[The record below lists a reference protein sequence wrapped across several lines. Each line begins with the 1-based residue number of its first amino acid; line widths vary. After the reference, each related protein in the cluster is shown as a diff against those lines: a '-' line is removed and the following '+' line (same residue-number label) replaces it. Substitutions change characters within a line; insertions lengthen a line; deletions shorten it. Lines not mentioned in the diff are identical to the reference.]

1 MADYETLSIFN
12 ELDQGRGSIAKAK
25 FLDWFGQDEQE
36 KQFQYGIEDIIK
48 PLNTYLN
55 RNKNLT
61 IEKLFAKYDQNKNQ
75 MMSAKELAVAMK
87 AMFDFEMT
95 DEEVQTMH
103 EFFRAKFRRSEV
115 KKHEFKTILDKK
127 SVRKYDSNSARESLK
142 RIKAHMSKGAS
153 KDIATLL
160 SRSKCVYPGEV
171 MSTQEMFE
179 KFDIKEECNQYGGCA
194 INYELS
200 GVSMLYFDFN
210 NDSKLDMF
218 GFLQNNSDGW
228 VSGKGK
234 FIVVEDVLNED
245 YKVNYYDSNNYFA
258 VRPYL
263 NDFNQDGKL
272 DILLSN
278 EDRHDNQNGG
288 WYKPEQTPLQILY
301 FNDDGS
307 FTIQEIGNPTTTHDL
322 VTGDIDNDGDIDIV
336 NFEWVYRK
344 FLNGS
349 WDKEGISVP
358 LFYINQGNG
367 VFEIKTENFSQGDIF
382 KQLDRWDYIAT
393 NAELFDINN
402 DGCLDIIHAYN
413 NQGTIEEINGE
424 DSIVYIEVN
433 GERIYFDRDFIIL
446 YGNCS
451 GNFDLANSDIYNFQ
465 SPSGVNS
472 KSGYFGCSFLD
483 IDNDGDYDIISN
495 ENYENGVGLRV
506 LVNNDGV
513 FSIDD
518 SVISPNVFLWSQ
530 GSQWDSTEFPPFGQT
545 RLYDT
550 DNDGDF
556 DVFPYGINGMEVN
569 SSAVKDKVYWENKNG
584 NFNLIGF

>member
-1 MADYETLSIFN
+1 MKKLLYP
-12 ELDQGRGSIAKAK
+12 IAFALTA
-25 FLDWFGQDEQE
+25 FLIL
-36 KQFQYGIEDIIK
+36 YSC
-48 PLNTYLN
+48 
-55 RNKNLT
+55 
-61 IEKLFAKYDQNKNQ
+61 
-75 MMSAKELAVAMK
+75 SA
-87 AMFDFEMT
+87 
-95 DEEVQTMH
+95 DEEDTTPPPTIQQPTPEPEPPAPTQYTLTVTAGEGGSVSTEGGTYDEGTEITITATPAEGY
-103 EFFRAKFRRSEV
+103 EFVGWEGS
-115 KKHEFKTILDKK
+115 
-127 SVRKYDSNSARESLK
+127 DSTEESLTLNIEANSTIQALF
-142 RIKAHMSKGAS
+142 IKSEIIFESKAPLYS
-153 KDIATLL
+153 SINQTVDKIIENNY
-160 SRSKCVYPGEV
+160 YPGEV
-171 MSTQEMFE
+171 LSTEEMFE

-210 NDSKLDMF
+210 NDNKLDMF
-218 GFLQNNSDGW
+218 GFLQNNSNGW

-234 FIVVEDVLNED
+234 FIVVENVLNED
-245 YKVNYYDSNNYFA
+245 YKVNYYDSENYFA
-258 VRPYL
+258 VRPFL

-301 FNDDGS
+301 FNNDGS

-322 VTGDIDNDGDIDIV
+322 VSGDIDNDGDIDIV

-344 FLNGS
+344 FINGS
-349 WDKEGISVP
+349 WDREGISIP
-358 LFYINQGNG
+358 LFYLNQGNG
-367 VFEIKTENFSQGDIF
+367 VFEIKTENFSQGDIL
-382 KQLDRWDYIAT
+382 KQLDKWDYIAT

-413 NQGTIEEINGE
+413 NRGTIEEINGE
-424 DSIVYIEVN
+424 DTIVYIEVN

-465 SPSGVNS
+465 SPSEVNS
-472 KSGYFGCSFLD
+472 KAGYFGCSFLD

-495 ENYENGVGLRV
+495 ESYENGVGLRV

-518 SVISPNVFLWSQ
+518 SLISPNVFLWSQ
-530 GSQWDSTEFPPFGQT
+530 GSQWDSNEFSPFGQT

-550 DNDGDF
+550 DDDGDF
-556 DVFPYGINGMEVN
+556 DIFPYGINGMEVR
-569 SSAVKDKVYWENKNG
+569 SSAVKGKVYWENNNG

>member
-1 MADYETLSIFN
+1 MKKFYFLSILALTTIYLIYSCSTEEDTTPPPSIIQTPEPETPAPTQYTLEVTTGEGGTVSSEGGTYDEGTEVTITATPAEGYEFVGW
-12 ELDQGRGSIAKAK
+12 EGSDSTEASLTLNIEANSTIQALFTKSEIIFESKAPLYSSINQTVDK
-25 FLDWFGQDEQE
+25 I
-36 KQFQYGIEDIIK
+36 IE
-48 PLNTYLN
+48 
-55 RNKNLT
+55 
-61 IEKLFAKYDQNKNQ
+61 
-75 MMSAKELAVAMK
+75 
-87 AMFDFEMT
+87 
-95 DEEVQTMH
+95 
-103 EFFRAKFRRSEV
+103 
-115 KKHEFKTILDKK
+115 
-127 SVRKYDSNSARESLK
+127 NSY
-142 RIKAHMSKGAS
+142 
-153 KDIATLL
+153 
-160 SRSKCVYPGEV
+160 YPGEV

>member
-1 MADYETLSIFN
+1 MKKLLYP
-12 ELDQGRGSIAKAK
+12 IAFALTA
-25 FLDWFGQDEQE
+25 FLIL
-36 KQFQYGIEDIIK
+36 YSC
-48 PLNTYLN
+48 
-55 RNKNLT
+55 
-61 IEKLFAKYDQNKNQ
+61 
-75 MMSAKELAVAMK
+75 SA
-87 AMFDFEMT
+87 
-95 DEEVQTMH
+95 DEEDTTPPPTIQQPTPEPEPPAPTQYTLTVTSG
-103 EFFRAKFRRSEV
+103 EGGNVSTDGGTYDEGTEV
-115 KKHEFKTILDKK
+115 TITATPAEGYVFVGWEG
-127 SVRKYDSNSARESLK
+127 SDSTEESLTLNIEANSTIQALF
-142 RIKAHMSKGAS
+142 IKSEIIFESKAPLYS
-153 KDIATLL
+153 SINQTVDKIIENNY
-160 SRSKCVYPGEV
+160 YPGEV
-171 MSTQEMFE
+171 LSTEEMFE

-210 NDSKLDMF
+210 NDNKLDMF
-218 GFLQNNSDGW
+218 GFLQNNSNGW

-234 FIVVEDVLNED
+234 FIVVENVLNED
-245 YKVNYYDSNNYFA
+245 YKVNYYDSENYFA
-258 VRPYL
+258 VRPFL

-301 FNDDGS
+301 FNNDGS

-322 VTGDIDNDGDIDIV
+322 VSGDIDNDGDIDIV

-344 FLNGS
+344 FINGS
-349 WDKEGISVP
+349 WDREGISIP
-358 LFYINQGNG
+358 LFYLNQGNG
-367 VFEIKTENFSQGDIF
+367 VFEIKTENFSQGDIL
-382 KQLDRWDYIAT
+382 KQLDKWDYIAT

-413 NQGTIEEINGE
+413 NRGTIEEINGE
-424 DSIVYIEVN
+424 DTIVYIEVN

-465 SPSGVNS
+465 SPSEVNS
-472 KSGYFGCSFLD
+472 KAGYFGCSFLD

-495 ENYENGVGLRV
+495 ESYENGVGLRV

-518 SVISPNVFLWSQ
+518 SLISPNVFLWSQ
-530 GSQWDSTEFPPFGQT
+530 GSQWDSNEFSPFGQT

-550 DNDGDF
+550 DDDGDF
-556 DVFPYGINGMEVN
+556 DIFPYGINGMEVR
-569 SSAVKDKVYWENKNG
+569 SSAVKGKVYWENNNG

>member
-1 MADYETLSIFN
+1 MKKFYFLSILALTTIYLIYSCSTEEDTTPPPSIIQTPEPETPAPTQYTLEVTTGEGGTVSSEGGTYDEGTEVTITATPAEGYEFVGW
-12 ELDQGRGSIAKAK
+12 EGSDSTEASLTLNIEANSTIQALFTKSEIIFESKAPLYSSINQTVDK
-25 FLDWFGQDEQE
+25 I
-36 KQFQYGIEDIIK
+36 IE
-48 PLNTYLN
+48 
-55 RNKNLT
+55 
-61 IEKLFAKYDQNKNQ
+61 
-75 MMSAKELAVAMK
+75 
-87 AMFDFEMT
+87 
-95 DEEVQTMH
+95 
-103 EFFRAKFRRSEV
+103 
-115 KKHEFKTILDKK
+115 
-127 SVRKYDSNSARESLK
+127 NSY
-142 RIKAHMSKGAS
+142 
-153 KDIATLL
+153 
-160 SRSKCVYPGEV
+160 YPGEV

-556 DVFPYGINGMEVN
+556 DIFPYGINGMEVN

>member
-1 MADYETLSIFN
+1 MKKLLYP
-12 ELDQGRGSIAKAK
+12 IAFALTA
-25 FLDWFGQDEQE
+25 FLIL
-36 KQFQYGIEDIIK
+36 YSC
-48 PLNTYLN
+48 
-55 RNKNLT
+55 
-61 IEKLFAKYDQNKNQ
+61 
-75 MMSAKELAVAMK
+75 SA
-87 AMFDFEMT
+87 
-95 DEEVQTMH
+95 DEEDTTPPPTIQQPTPEPEPPAPTQYTLTVTAGEGGSVSTEGGTYDEGTEITITATPAEGY
-103 EFFRAKFRRSEV
+103 EFVGWEGS
-115 KKHEFKTILDKK
+115 
-127 SVRKYDSNSARESLK
+127 DSTEESLTLNIEANSTIQALF
-142 RIKAHMSKGAS
+142 IKSEIIFESKAPLYS
-153 KDIATLL
+153 SINQTVDKIIENNY
-160 SRSKCVYPGEV
+160 YPGEV
-171 MSTQEMFE
+171 LSTEEMFE

-210 NDSKLDMF
+210 NDNKLDMF
-218 GFLQNNSDGW
+218 GFLQNNSNGW

-234 FIVVEDVLNED
+234 FIVVENVLNED
-245 YKVNYYDSNNYFA
+245 YKVNYYDSENYFA
-258 VRPYL
+258 VRPFL

-301 FNDDGS
+301 FNNDGS

-322 VTGDIDNDGDIDIV
+322 VSGDIDNDGDIDIV

-344 FLNGS
+344 FINGS
-349 WDKEGISVP
+349 WDREGISIP

-367 VFEIKTENFSQGDIF
+367 VFEIKTENFSQGDIL
-382 KQLDRWDYIAT
+382 KQLDKWDYIAT

-413 NQGTIEEINGE
+413 NRGTIEEINGE
-424 DSIVYIEVN
+424 DTIVYIEVN

-465 SPSGVNS
+465 SPSEVNS
-472 KSGYFGCSFLD
+472 KAGYFGCSFLD

-495 ENYENGVGLRV
+495 ESYENGVGLRV

-518 SVISPNVFLWSQ
+518 SLISPNVFLWSQ
-530 GSQWDSTEFPPFGQT
+530 GSQWDSNEFSPFGQT

-550 DNDGDF
+550 DDDGDF
-556 DVFPYGINGMEVN
+556 DIFPYGINGMEVR
-569 SSAVKDKVYWENKNG
+569 SSAVKGKVYWENNNG

>member
-1 MADYETLSIFN
+1 MKKLLYP
-12 ELDQGRGSIAKAK
+12 IAFALTA
-25 FLDWFGQDEQE
+25 FLIL
-36 KQFQYGIEDIIK
+36 YSC
-48 PLNTYLN
+48 
-55 RNKNLT
+55 
-61 IEKLFAKYDQNKNQ
+61 
-75 MMSAKELAVAMK
+75 SA
-87 AMFDFEMT
+87 
-95 DEEVQTMH
+95 DEEDTTPPPTIQQPTPEPEPPAPTQYTLTVTAGEGGSVSTEGGTYDEGTEITITATPAEGY
-103 EFFRAKFRRSEV
+103 EFVGWEGS
-115 KKHEFKTILDKK
+115 
-127 SVRKYDSNSARESLK
+127 DSTEESLTLNIEANSTIQALF
-142 RIKAHMSKGAS
+142 IKSEIIFESKAPLYS
-153 KDIATLL
+153 SINQTVDKIIENNY
-160 SRSKCVYPGEV
+160 YPGEV
-171 MSTQEMFE
+171 LSTEEMFE

-210 NDSKLDMF
+210 NDNKLDMF
-218 GFLQNNSDGW
+218 GFLQNNSNGW

-234 FIVVEDVLNED
+234 FIVVENVLNED
-245 YKVNYYDSNNYFA
+245 YKVNYYDSENYFA
-258 VRPYL
+258 VRPFL

-301 FNDDGS
+301 FNNDGS

-322 VTGDIDNDGDIDIV
+322 VSGDIDNDGDIDIV

-344 FLNGS
+344 FINGS
-349 WDKEGISVP
+349 WDREGISIP
-358 LFYINQGNG
+358 LFYLNQGNG
-367 VFEIKTENFSQGDIF
+367 VFEIKTENFSQGDIL
-382 KQLDRWDYIAT
+382 KQLDKWDYIAT

-413 NQGTIEEINGE
+413 NRGTIEEINGE
-424 DSIVYIEVN
+424 DTIVYIEVN

-465 SPSGVNS
+465 SPSEVNS
-472 KSGYFGCSFLD
+472 KAGYFGCSFLD

-495 ENYENGVGLRV
+495 ESYENGVGLRV

-518 SVISPNVFLWSQ
+518 SLISPNVFLWSQ
-530 GSQWDSTEFPPFGQT
+530 GSQWDSNEFSPFGQT

-550 DNDGDF
+550 DDDGDF
-556 DVFPYGINGMEVN
+556 DIIPYGINGMEDR
-569 SSAVKDKVYWENKNG
+569 SSAVKGK
-584 NFNLIGF
+584 